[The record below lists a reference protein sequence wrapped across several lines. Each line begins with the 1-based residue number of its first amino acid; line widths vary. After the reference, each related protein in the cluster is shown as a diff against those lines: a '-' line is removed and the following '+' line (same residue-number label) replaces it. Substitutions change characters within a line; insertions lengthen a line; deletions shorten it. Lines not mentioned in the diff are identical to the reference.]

1 MSKRSYRLPLLTLLL
16 TALLLSFS
24 PAVWA
29 DGEKSALPVNPV
41 SGTVVQISWLGEDLF
56 AQLDLN
62 GNGQGD
68 AWAKIGPETKIS
80 DPQGTALSREAITVG
95 VIITLTDYKQEHG
108 YYEAKRIIV
117 DGQNSG
123 SGQGAATATIQGEVI
138 QAFSFGDDLFV
149 GLDTGGD
156 GQSDTRVKVVHHAII
171 ADPAGKRLAENAI
184 QSGVKLTLISY
195 KRDSEGYLR
204 AFHVIVGLASTSGG
218 GGLPPNAA
226 ISGSIIELRA
236 LGDDLFLW
244 IDANGDGTPDFPVKL
259 SPQTLIVDR
268 QGRSRERGALQVGI
282 KLSVSLFELK
292 DGYYEA
298 KRVIVG

>member
-1 MSKRSYRLPLLTLLL
+1 MSKRSYRLPLLALLL
-16 TALLLSFS
+16 TALLLASS

-29 DGEKSALPVNPV
+29 DGESPAPAVNPV

-62 GNGQGD
+62 GDGQGD
-68 AWAKIGPETKIS
+68 AWAKIGPDTQIS
-80 DPQGTALSREAITVG
+80 DTQGTTLSREVITVG
-95 VIITLTDYKQEHG
+95 VIITLTDYKQDHG
-108 YYEAKRIIV
+108 YYEAERIIV

-123 SGQGAATATIQGEVI
+123 SGQGAATATIQGKVI

-156 GQSDTRVKVVHHAII
+156 GRSDTRVKVVHHAII
-171 ADPAGKRLAENAI
+171 ADPGGQRLAEDAI
-184 QSGVKLTLISY
+184 QPGVQLTLISY

-204 AFHVIVGLASTSGG
+204 AFHVIVGLASASGG
-218 GGLPPNAA
+218 GGLPPNAP
-226 ISGSIIELRA
+226 ISGRVSELRA

-244 IDANGDGTPDFPVKL
+244 LDANGDGTPDFPVKL

-268 QGRSRERGALQVGI
+268 QGRSLGRGALQVGI